1 MTNEISIVDNKR
13 VGILKVKYE
22 GDTFAIF
29 NYCREG
35 DEKEQCYPTRERA
48 IEMAKMVAR
57 HLIHANPV
65 MTERAL
71 TFTRQTVQ
79 SKTNK
84 S

>member
-22 GDTFAIF
+22 GATFAIF

-35 DEKEQCYPTRERA
+35 GEKEQCYPTRERA

-57 HLIHANPV
+57 HLIHTNPV
-65 MTERAL
+65 MTERGIDL
-71 TFTRQTVQ
+71 CPTDCTIQDE
-79 SKTNK
+79 
-84 S
+84 